1 MLSLAYIPYSVKKLK
16 LVSQNKET
24 NLLSTSLY
32 RTHSIYDFLKLISVL
47 KKGKQ
52 FQQTT
57 MYNNTMWEKWI
68 QTYLMMN
75 LLKKITYFKKQGS

>member
-1 MLSLAYIPYSVKKLK
+1 MLSLAYILYSVMRLK

-47 KKGKQ
+47 KKGTQ
-52 FQQTT
+52 FHQMT
-57 MYNNTMWEKWI
+57 MYNTMWEKWI

-75 LLKKITYFKKQGS
+75 LLKKNYLL